1 MELSIQHF
9 EHWAKCGHQTIP
21 TPRPWRTRAREEGL
35 GVRET
40 VTNQRGQ
47 WARRIWGG
55 KPWKA
60 SGGEEGVCQ
69 TKPTPPSPLLLPQ
82 EIAAAQSPA
91 GAKGAMWF
99 STWCTVVA
107 QASRLQ
113 KTGLSRPW
121 SAMESNL
128 NGQCPSGVSGG
139 GNESHTHFSKGSHS
153 YRWAFS
159 PFHKTRK
166 ETLQPTL
173 ARLPDTFWKLRS
185 PKFTAQPDPSCEI
198 APTAMQFS
206 TFNGND

>member
-1 MELSIQHF
+1 MPNEADPSLPTIVT
-9 EHWAKCGHQTIP
+9 AGDCGSP
-21 TPRPWRTRAREEGL
+21 KPSG
-35 GVRET
+35 
-40 VTNQRGQ
+40 GQ
-47 WARRIWGG
+47 GRHVILNLVHSSSSG
-55 KPWKA
+55 KPITKDWPLPPLVRD
-60 SGGEEGVCQ
+60 GVQ
-69 TKPTPPSPLLLPQ
+69 PERPVPP
-82 EIAAAQSPA
+82 
-91 GAKGAMWF
+91 
-99 STWCTVVA
+99 
-107 QASRLQ
+107 
-113 KTGLSRPW
+113 
-121 SAMESNL
+121 
-128 NGQCPSGVSGG
+128 GVSGG